1 MLEELI
7 KKVLSKLEEQSEEMK
22 RQFEMVNQRF
32 EQIDQRF
39 EEVNQRFEQIDQRF
53 EEVNQRFEQI
63 DQRFEGVNQKF
74 VSIDEQFKKANQKFI
89 SIDEQFVEMKAEI
102 KEIKNYLI
110 IIEDKLSNEIPALF
124 DGYNSNFEKNTILE
138 SRQDD
143 TEQKV
148 AINSLRISSLEDTSK
163 KHSKQISKLLAQ

>member
-7 KKVLSKLEEQSEEMK
+7 KKVLSKLEEQSQEMK
-22 RQFEMVNQRF
+22 RQFE
-32 EQIDQRF
+32 I
-39 EEVNQRFEQIDQRF
+39 
-53 EEVNQRFEQI
+53 VNQRFEQI

-89 SIDEQFVEMKAEI
+89 SIDEQFAEMKAEI
-102 KEIKNYLI
+102 REIKNYLI

-124 DGYNSNFEKNTILE
+124 DGYNSNFEKNTYLE

-163 KHSKQISKLLAQ
+163 KHSKQISKLLAK